1 MQLPENIE
9 GFIKAQ
15 NELDSTAFANYF
27 TAHATVSDEGSSYLG
42 REEIKQWIQEA
53 TEKYNMQVT
62 PIDFTQTGTKG
73 TLTVKA
79 SGTFPG
85 SPAVMYYH
93 LNLEDALISS
103 LKITG

>member
-1 MQLPENIE
+1 MKLPENIA

-15 NELDSTAFANYF
+15 NDADGAAFASYF
-27 TAHATVSDEGSSYLG
+27 TEHATVFDEGSSYLG
-42 REEIKQWIQEA
+42 RQEIKQWIREA

-62 PIDFTQTGTKG
+62 PVDFKQTGTKG
-73 TLTVKA
+73 TLTVET

-85 SPAVMYYH
+85 SPAMMHYH
-93 LNLEDALISS
+93 LDMENALINS

>member
-1 MQLPENIE
+1 MKLPENIE

-15 NELDSTAFANYF
+15 NEADSAAFASYF
-27 TAHATVSDEGSSYLG
+27 TAHATVFDEGSSYTG
-42 REEIKQWIQEA
+42 REEIKHWIQEA

-62 PIDFTQTGTKG
+62 PVDFMQNGTKG
-73 TLTVKA
+73 TLSVET

-85 SPAVMYYH
+85 SPAMMHYH
-93 LNLEDALISS
+93 LDMENGLISS

>member
-1 MQLPENIE
+1 MKLPENIE

-15 NELDSTAFANYF
+15 NELDSTTFTNYF
-27 TAHATVSDEGSSYLG
+27 TEHATVSDEGSSYSG

-53 TEKYNMQVT
+53 AEKYNMQLKPV
-62 PIDFTQTGTKG
+62 DFMQSGLKG
-73 TLTVKA
+73 KLTVEV

-85 SPAVMYYH
+85 SPAVMHYH
-93 LNLEDALISS
+93 LGFENALISS

>member
-1 MQLPENIE
+1 MKLPENIA

-15 NELDSTAFANYF
+15 NDADSTAFAGFF
-27 TAHATVSDEGSSYLG
+27 TEHATVFDEGSSYTG
-42 REEIKQWIQEA
+42 REEIKHWIQEA

-62 PIDFTQTGTKG
+62 PVDFTQNGTKG
-73 TLTVKA
+73 TLSVET

-85 SPAVMYYH
+85 SPAVMQYH
-93 LNLEDALISS
+93 LDMENALISS

>member
-1 MQLPENIE
+1 MKLPENIA

-15 NELDSTAFANYF
+15 NEADSIAFASYF
-27 TAHATVSDEGSSYLG
+27 TEHATVSDEGSSYTG

-53 TEKYNMQVT
+53 TERYNMQVT
-62 PIDFTQTGTKG
+62 PVDFTQTGTKG
-73 TLTVKA
+73 TLSVEA

-85 SPAVMYYH
+85 SPAVMHYH
-93 LNLEDALISS
+93 LDFDNAFISS